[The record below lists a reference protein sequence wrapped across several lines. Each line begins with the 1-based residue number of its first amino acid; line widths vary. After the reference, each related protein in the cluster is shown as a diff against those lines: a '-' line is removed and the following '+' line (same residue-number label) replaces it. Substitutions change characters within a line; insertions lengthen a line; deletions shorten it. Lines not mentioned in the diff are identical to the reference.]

1 MAIEIRELPK
11 KKKKNKVGVKLGRKG
26 GTGVDLRSEA
36 AGKEKFIDPSEVKE
50 LYESGKRQ
58 KRKSLKDAKTLDEL
72 IDLLEDEDIGDLDYE
87 GQVAISKGKGAAYA
101 RKRKREREKKISPGT
116 RGRVKGKDTT
126 GI

>member
-1 MAIEIRELPK
+1 MGIKVEK
-11 KKKKNKVGVKLGRKG
+11 KKKM
-26 GTGVDLRSEA
+26 
-36 AGKEKFIDPSEVKE
+36 AGKERFIDPSEVKE

-72 IDLLEDEDIGDLDYE
+72 IDLLEDEDVVDLDYE
-87 GQVAISKGKGAAYA
+87 GQAIVSAGKNAAYA
-101 RKRKREREKKISPGT
+101 RRRAREKKLSPGT

>member
-36 AGKEKFIDPSEVKE
+36 ADKEKFIDPSEVKE
-50 LYESGKRQ
+50 LYESEKRQ
-58 KRKSLKDAKTLDEL
+58 KRKPVKDAKTLDEL
-72 IDLLEDEDIGDLDYE
+72 IDLLEDEDVGDLDYE
-87 GQVAISKGKGAAYA
+87 GQVAISKGKNAAYA
-101 RKRKREREKKISPGT
+101 RRRARERKLSPGT